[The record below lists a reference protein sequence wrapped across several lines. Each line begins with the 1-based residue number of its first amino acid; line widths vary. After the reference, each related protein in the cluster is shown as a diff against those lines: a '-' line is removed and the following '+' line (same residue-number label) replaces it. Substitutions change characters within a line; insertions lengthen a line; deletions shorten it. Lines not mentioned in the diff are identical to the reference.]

1 MTSQTARGSEVD
13 MNGSVVQVDIFGS
26 VSAAFDHACP
36 KTVTECV
43 RREAGRGGRVV
54 HKKREKESKD

>member
-1 MTSQTARGSEVD
+1 

-43 RREAGRGGRVV
+43 RREAGRGGGLYT
-54 HKKREKESKD
+54 KKEKKSLKTDAGGTER